1 MIERERERSSREGI
15 YMRIGAHLSE
25 LEFSRN
31 VGGQTVFVRCRK
43 ERIIRLGGG
52 ARATLTDRSGISARR
67 SEKRKDG
74 DPRWWISP
82 SRYGAETKEQTARD
96 LRFRR
101 VHFAYLSI
109 FSPPP
114 LPLVISPKGESR
126 AKTRPFVT
134 VVNRTPRPHS
144 DRAIALLMSPP
155 WEISKIWPQRSIWR
169 SWGAR
174 SV

>member
-1 MIERERERSSREGI
+1 MIEREREVESRRNIHEDRRAPI
-15 YMRIGAHLSE
+15 RTRVI
-25 LEFSRN
+25 SRN

-109 FSPPP
+109 FFPPP
-114 LPLVISPKGESR
+114 SPLLLARKGRDEPKR
-126 AKTRPFVT
+126 D
-134 VVNRTPRPHS
+134 HS
-144 DRAIALLMSPP
+144 
-155 WEISKIWPQRSIWR
+155 WR
-169 SWGAR
+169 SLTERRGR
-174 SV
+174 IQIGLLHF